1 MVAAEVMPHGPLTNT
16 ALSMLIRLEGM
27 VRAAQTQ
34 QELQFFFVNETR
46 RLVPYRQAILL
57 TPPTPSTQSYE
68 VRAASSVPLVDRTV
82 PLMQWTERL
91 IRDLGKT
98 STGPD
103 IRHVTEADCPAELRP
118 DWKEFTPGYGLW
130 CPLKHPGGQILGGLW
145 LTRDQPW
152 PGHEVT
158 VLQRISE
165 AYAYSWRA
173 VGPSNSRRWRW
184 GLSRTTTWILAAA
197 MLGALA
203 IPVPMSALAPA
214 KIVAKDPLIVSAPID
229 GVIAEIFV
237 LPNSVVSEGQVLFK
251 YEDTTFRNEYEVSER
266 NLDVAMAQYR
276 RAAQGSFVESE
287 QNRRAAQGS
296 FVEAEQKADVPL
308 LKAEVELRETERNY
322 AHERLTKVEVKAEQA
337 GLLLYT
343 DKSDWIGKPVVVG
356 QRIMELANPQQLEV
370 RIDLP
375 VEDAIVLREGAPATL
390 FLNANP
396 FSSVP
401 ATVSHASYH
410 AEVLP
415 NSKLAYHLTAQI
427 EQGSAEFRIG
437 WQGSA
442 KIYGEQ
448 VTLFTYLFR
457 RPISAIRPWIGL

>member
-1 MVAAEVMPHGPLTNT
+1 MIAAEVKPHSPSTNT
-16 ALSMLIRLEGM
+16 ALSMLLQLEGK
-27 VRAAQTQ
+27 VRGVQTQ
-34 QELQFFFVNETR
+34 QELQFLFVNDTR
-46 RLVPYRQAILL
+46 RLVPYQQAILL
-57 TPPTPSTQSYE
+57 APPTPSTQNYQ
-68 VRAASSVPLVDRTV
+68 VRAASSVPVLDRTV
-82 PLMQWTERL
+82 PLMQWIERL
-91 IRDLGKT
+91 IGALRKT

-152 PGHEVT
+152 ADYEVPI
-158 VLQRISE
+158 LQRLSE
-165 AYAYSWRA
+165 AYAYAWRA

-184 GLSRTTTWILAAA
+184 GLSRTMTWVLAAA
-197 MLGALA
+197 TLGALA
-203 IPVPMSALAPA
+203 IPVPMSTLAPA

-229 GVIAEIFV
+229 GVIAEILV
-237 LPNSVVSEGQVLFK
+237 LPNTVVSEGQVLLK
-251 YEDTTFRNEYEVSER
+251 YEDTTFRNDYQVSER
-266 NLDVAMAQYR
+266 NLDVSMAHYR
-276 RAAQGSFVESE
+276 RAAQGSF
-287 QNRRAAQGS
+287 GD
-296 FVEAEQKADVPL
+296 AEQKADVPL

-375 VEDAIVLREGAPATL
+375 VEDAIVLREGAPVKL

-396 FSSVP
+396 FSSVS

-410 AEVLP
+410 AEVLS
-415 NSKLAYHLTAQI
+415 NNKLTYRVTAQL
-427 EQGSAEFRIG
+427 EQGSSEFRIG

-442 KIYGEQ
+442 KIYGKQ
-448 VTLFTYLFR
+448 VMLFTYLFR

>member
-1 MVAAEVMPHGPLTNT
+1 MIAAEVKPHNPPTNQ
-16 ALSMLIRLEGM
+16 ALSVLLQLEGM

-46 RLVPYRQAILL
+46 RLVPYRQAMFL
-57 TPPTPSTQSYE
+57 TPPTSSAQSYQAL
-68 VRAASSVPLVDRTV
+68 AASSVPVVDRTV

-91 IRDLGKT
+91 IQNLRKA
-98 STGPD
+98 SAGPG
-103 IRHVTEADCPAELRP
+103 ILHVTEVECPAEFRP

-130 CPLKHPGGQILGGLW
+130 CPLKHPGGQIIGGLW
-145 LTRDQPW
+145 LTQDHPW
-152 PGHEVT
+152 ADHEAT
-158 VLQRISE
+158 VLQRLSE
-165 AYAYSWRA
+165 AYAYAWRA
-173 VGPSNSRRWRW
+173 VGSSNSRRWRW
-184 GLSRTTTWILAAA
+184 GLSRTTMWILAVA

-203 IPVPMSALAPA
+203 IPVPMSTLAPA
-214 KIVAKDPLIVSAPID
+214 KIVAKDSLIVSAPID
-229 GVIAEIFV
+229 GVIAEILV
-237 LPNSVVSEGQVLFK
+237 LPNTVVSEGQVLFK
-251 YEDTTFRNEYEVSER
+251 YEDTTFRSEYEVAER
-266 NLDVAMAQYR
+266 SLDVAMAQYR
-276 RAAQGSFVESE
+276 RAAQGSF
-287 QNRRAAQGS
+287 GD
-296 FVEAEQKADVPL
+296 AEQKADVPL

-375 VEDAIVLREGAPATL
+375 VEDAIVLREGASATL

-401 ATVSHASYH
+401 ATISHASYH

-415 NSKLAYHLTAQI
+415 NNTLAYRVTAQL
-427 EQGSAEFRIG
+427 EQGSSEFRIG

-448 VTLFTYLFR
+448 VMLFTYLFR
-457 RPISAIRPWIGL
+457 RPISAVRPWIGL

>member
-1 MVAAEVMPHGPLTNT
+1 MIAAEVKPHSPSTNT
-16 ALSMLIRLEGM
+16 ALSMLLQLEGK
-27 VRAAQTQ
+27 VRGVQTQ
-34 QELQFFFVNETR
+34 QELQFLFVNDTR
-46 RLVPYRQAILL
+46 RLVPYQQAILL
-57 TPPTPSTQSYE
+57 APPTPSTQSYQ
-68 VRAASSVPLVDRTV
+68 VRAASSVPVLDRTV
-82 PLMQWTERL
+82 PLMQWIERL
-91 IRDLGKT
+91 IGALRKT

-152 PGHEVT
+152 ADHEVPI
-158 VLQRISE
+158 LQRLSE
-165 AYAYSWRA
+165 AYAYAWRA

-184 GLSRTTTWILAAA
+184 GLSRTMTWLLAAA
-197 MLGALA
+197 TMGALA
-203 IPVPMSALAPA
+203 IPVPMSTLAPA

-229 GVIAEIFV
+229 GVIAEILV
-237 LPNSVVSEGQVLFK
+237 LPNTVVSEGQVLFK
-251 YEDTTFRNEYEVSER
+251 YEDTTFRSEYEVSER

-276 RAAQGSFVESE
+276 RAAQGSF
-287 QNRRAAQGS
+287 GD
-296 FVEAEQKADVPL
+296 AEQKADVPL
-308 LKAEVELRETERNY
+308 LKAEAELRETERNY
-322 AHERLTKVEVKAEQA
+322 VHERMMKVEVKAEQA

-356 QRIMELANPQQLEV
+356 QRIMELANQQQLEV

-375 VEDAIVLREGAPATL
+375 VEDAIVLREGAPVKL

-396 FSSVP
+396 FSSVS

-410 AEVLP
+410 AEVLS
-415 NSKLAYHLTAQI
+415 NNRLTYRVTAQL
-427 EQGSAEFRIG
+427 EQGASELRIG

-442 KIYGEQ
+442 KIYGKQ
-448 VTLFTYLFR
+448 VMLFTYLFR

>member
-1 MVAAEVMPHGPLTNT
+1 MIATEAKLPSEPKNT
-16 ALSMLIRLEGM
+16 ALYVLLQLEAL
-27 VRAAQTQ
+27 VRAVRTLE
-34 QELQFFFVNETR
+34 ELQFFFVNETR

-57 TPPTPSTQSYE
+57 APPTQPTQSYE
-68 VRAASSVPLVDRTV
+68 VRAASSVPVVDRTV

-91 IRDLGKT
+91 IRVLRKT

-103 IRHVTEADCPAELRP
+103 ILRLTEADCPAELRT

-130 CPLKHPGGQILGGLW
+130 CPLKHPGGEILSGLW
-145 LTRDQPW
+145 LTRNQPW
-152 PGHEVT
+152 APHEMP
-158 VLQRISE
+158 VLQRLSE
-165 AYAYSWRA
+165 AYAYAWRA

-184 GLSRTTTWILAAA
+184 GLNRTTTWILAGAA
-197 MLGALA
+197 LGALA
-203 IPVPMSALAPA
+203 IPVPMSTLAPA

-229 GVIAEIFV
+229 GVIAQILV
-237 LPNSVVSEGQVLFK
+237 LPNTVVSEGQVLFK
-251 YEDTTFRNEYEVSER
+251 YEDTTFRNEYEVAER

-276 RAAQGSFVESE
+276 RAAQS
-287 QNRRAAQGS
+287 S
-296 FVEAEQKADVPL
+296 FVEAAQKADVPL
-308 LKAEVELRETERNY
+308 LKVEAKLRETERDY
-322 AHERLTKVEVKAEQA
+322 TYERLAKVEVKAEQA
-337 GLLLYT
+337 GLLIYT
-343 DKSDWIGKPVVVG
+343 DKSDWTGKPVVVG

-375 VEDAIVLREGAPATL
+375 VEDAIVLREGASVKL

-415 NSKLAYHLTAQI
+415 NNTLAYHVTAQLQQRSS
-427 EQGSAEFRIG
+427 ELRIG

-442 KIYGEQ
+442 KIYGER

>member
-1 MVAAEVMPHGPLTNT
+1 MVATEVTPASPPQRNT
-16 ALSMLIRLEGM
+16 SFTMLLQLEGM
-27 VRAAQTQ
+27 VRAARTQ

-57 TPPTPSTQSYE
+57 IPPIPSSQSYE
-68 VRAASSVPLVDRTV
+68 VRAASSVPVMDRTV

-91 IRDLGKT
+91 IGELRKT
-98 STGPD
+98 STGPE
-103 IRHVTEADCPAELRP
+103 ISHVTEEDCPEELRP
-118 DWKEFTPGYGLW
+118 DWKEFTLEYGLW
-130 CPLKHPGGQILGGLW
+130 CPLKHPGGQIIGGLW
-145 LTRDQPW
+145 LTRDEPW
-152 PGHEVT
+152 VDHEVT
-158 VLQRISE
+158 VLQRLGD
-165 AYAYSWRA
+165 AYAYAWRA
-173 VGPSNSRRWRW
+173 VGPSNARRWRW
-184 GLSRTTTWILAAA
+184 GLSRTMTWILAVV
-197 MLGALA
+197 MLSALA
-203 IPVPMSALAPA
+203 IPVPMSTLAPA
-214 KIVAKDPLIVSAPID
+214 KIVAKEPSIVSAPID

-237 LPNSVVSEGQVLFK
+237 LPNTMVSKGQVLFK
-251 YEDTTFRNEYEVSER
+251 YEDTTFRSEYEVAER
-266 NLDVAMAQYR
+266 NLDVGMAQYR
-276 RAAQGSFVESE
+276 RAVQGSFVD
-287 QNRRAAQGS
+287 
-296 FVEAEQKADVPL
+296 AEQKSEVPL

-322 AHERLTKVEVKAEQA
+322 THERLAKVEVKAEQA

-375 VEDAIVLREGAPATL
+375 VEDAIVLREGASVAL

-415 NSKLAYHLTAQI
+415 NNMLAYRVTAQLG
-427 EQGSAEFRIG
+427 QGASEFRIG

-442 KIYGEQ
+442 KIYGET

>member
-1 MVAAEVMPHGPLTNT
+1 
-16 ALSMLIRLEGM
+16 
-27 VRAAQTQ
+27 
-34 QELQFFFVNETR
+34 
-46 RLVPYRQAILL
+46 
-57 TPPTPSTQSYE
+57 
-68 VRAASSVPLVDRTV
+68 
-82 PLMQWTERL
+82 MQWTERL
-91 IRDLGKT
+91 IGGLRKT

-103 IRHVTEADCPAELRP
+103 MCHVTEADCPAEFRP

-152 PGHEVT
+152 VDYEVPI
-158 VLQRISE
+158 LQRLSE
-165 AYAYSWRA
+165 AYAYAWHA

-184 GLSRTTTWILAAA
+184 GLSRTMTWILAVAT
-197 MLGALA
+197 LGALA
-203 IPVPMSALAPA
+203 IPVPMSVLAPA

-229 GVIAEIFV
+229 GVIAEILV
-237 LPNSVVSEGQVLFK
+237 LPNTVVSEGQVLLK
-251 YEDTTFRNEYEVSER
+251 YEDTTFRNEYQVSER
-266 NLDVAMAQYR
+266 NLDVSMAHYR
-276 RAAQGSFVESE
+276 RAAQGSF
-287 QNRRAAQGS
+287 GD
-296 FVEAEQKADVPL
+296 AEQKADVPL

-375 VEDAIVLREGAPATL
+375 VEDAIVLREGAPVKL

-410 AEVLP
+410 AEVLS
-415 NSKLAYHLTAQI
+415 NNKLTYRVTAQL
-427 EQGSAEFRIG
+427 EQGSSEFRIG

-442 KIYGEQ
+442 KIYGKQ
-448 VTLFTYLFR
+448 VMLFTYLFR

>member
-1 MVAAEVMPHGPLTNT
+1 MIATEINPHSPPQRNT
-16 ALSMLIRLEGM
+16 SFTMLLQLEGM
-27 VRAAQTQ
+27 VRAARTQ

-57 TPPTPSTQSYE
+57 SPRTPSTQSYE
-68 VRAASSVPLVDRTV
+68 VRAASSVPVMDRTV

-91 IRDLGKT
+91 IRELRKT

-103 IRHVTEADCPAELRP
+103 ISHVTEEDCPEGLRP

-130 CPLKHPGGQILGGLW
+130 CPLKHPEGQIIGGLW

-152 PGHEVT
+152 EDHEVT
-158 VLQRISE
+158 VLHRLGD
-165 AYAYSWRA
+165 AYAYAWRA

-184 GLSRTTTWILAAA
+184 GLSRTMTWLLAVAT
-197 MLGALA
+197 LGVLA
-203 IPVPMSALAPA
+203 IPVPMSTLAPA

-229 GVIAEIFV
+229 GVIAEILV
-237 LPNSVVSEGQVLFK
+237 LPNSVVSEGQVLLK
-251 YEDTTFRNEYEVSER
+251 YEDTTFRSEYEVSER

-276 RAAQGSFVESE
+276 RAAQGSFGDV
-287 QNRRAAQGS
+287 
-296 FVEAEQKADVPL
+296 EQKADVSL

-322 AHERLTKVEVKAEQA
+322 VYERLMKVEVKAEQA

-375 VEDAIVLREGAPATL
+375 VEDAIVLREGASVKL

-401 ATVSHASYH
+401 AKVSHASYH
-410 AEVLP
+410 AEVLS
-415 NSKLAYHLTAQI
+415 NNKLTYRVTAQL
-427 EQGSAEFRIG
+427 EQGASELRIG

-448 VTLFTYLFR
+448 VLLFTYLFR

>member
-1 MVAAEVMPHGPLTNT
+1 MVAAEFKPQSQQANA
-16 ALSMLIRLEGM
+16 ALSVLLQLEGK
-27 VRAAQTQ
+27 VRDAQTQ

-57 TPPTPSTQSYE
+57 TPPTPSAQSYQ
-68 VRAASSVPLVDRTV
+68 VQAASSVPVVDRTV
-82 PLMQWTERL
+82 PLLQWTERL
-91 IRDLGKT
+91 IQDLRKV

-103 IRHVTEADCPAELRP
+103 MRHVTEADCPDDLRL
-118 DWKEFTPGYGLW
+118 DWKEFTSGYGLW

-145 LTRDQPW
+145 LTQDQPW
-152 PGHEVT
+152 ADHEVT
-158 VLQRISE
+158 VLQRLSE
-165 AYAYSWRA
+165 TYAYAWHA
-173 VGPSNSRRWRW
+173 VGPSKNSRRWRW
-184 GLSRTTTWILAAA
+184 GLSRTTTWILVAAT
-197 MLGALA
+197 LGALA

-214 KIVAKDPLIVSAPID
+214 KIVAKDPRIVSAPID
-229 GVIAEIFV
+229 GVIAEILV
-237 LPNSVVSEGQVLFK
+237 LPNTVVSEGQVLFT
-251 YEDTTFRNEYEVSER
+251 YEDITFRNEYDAAER
-266 NLDVAMAQYR
+266 ALAVAMAQYR
-276 RAAQGSFVESE
+276 RAAQG
-287 QNRRAAQGS
+287 A
-296 FVEAEQKADVPL
+296 FVEAEHKADVPL
-308 LKAEVELRETERNY
+308 LKAEVELREIERNY

-375 VEDAIVLREGAPATL
+375 VEDAIVLREGASATL

-415 NSKLAYHLTAQI
+415 NNMLAYRLTAQL
-427 EQGSAEFRIG
+427 ERGSAEFRIG

-442 KIYGEQ
+442 KVYGEQ

-457 RPISAIRPWIGL
+457 RPISAIRPWVGL

>member
-118 DWKEFTPGYGLW
+118 DWNEFTPGYGLW
-130 CPLKHPGGQILGGLW
+130 CPLKHPGGQIIGGLW
-145 LTRDQPW
+145 LTQDHPW
-152 PGHEVT
+152 ADHETT
-158 VLQRISE
+158 VLQRLSE
-165 AYAYSWRA
+165 AYAYAWRA
-173 VGPSNSRRWRW
+173 VGSSNSRRWRW
-184 GLSRTTTWILAAA
+184 GLSRTTMWILAVA

-203 IPVPMSALAPA
+203 IPVPMSTLAPA

-229 GVIAEIFV
+229 GVIAEILV
-237 LPNSVVSEGQVLFK
+237 LPNTVVSEGQVLFK
-251 YEDTTFRNEYEVSER
+251 YEDITFRSEYEVAER
-266 NLDVAMAQYR
+266 SLDVAMAQYR
-276 RAAQGSFVESE
+276 RAAQGSF
-287 QNRRAAQGS
+287 GD
-296 FVEAEQKADVPL
+296 AEQKADVPL

-375 VEDAIVLREGAPATL
+375 VEDAIVLREGASATL

-401 ATVSHASYH
+401 VTVSHASYH
-410 AEVLP
+410 AEVMP
-415 NSKLAYHLTAQI
+415 NNTLAYRVTAQLA
-427 EQGSAEFRIG
+427 QGSSEFRIG
-437 WQGSA
+437 WHGSA

-448 VTLFTYLFR
+448 VMLFTYLFR
-457 RPISAIRPWIGL
+457 RPISAVRPWIGL

>member
-1 MVAAEVMPHGPLTNT
+1 MVATEVTPASPPQRNT
-16 ALSMLIRLEGM
+16 SFTMLLQLEGM
-27 VRAAQTQ
+27 VRAARTQ

-57 TPPTPSTQSYE
+57 IPPIPSSQSYE
-68 VRAASSVPLVDRTV
+68 VRAASSVPVMDRTV

-91 IRDLGKT
+91 IGELRKT
-98 STGPD
+98 STGPE
-103 IRHVTEADCPAELRP
+103 ISHVTEEDCPEELRP
-118 DWKEFTPGYGLW
+118 DWKEFTLEYGLW
-130 CPLKHPGGQILGGLW
+130 CPLKHPGGQIIGGLW
-145 LTRDQPW
+145 LTRDEPW
-152 PGHEVT
+152 VDHEVT
-158 VLQRISE
+158 VLQRLGD
-165 AYAYSWRA
+165 AYAYAWRA
-173 VGPSNSRRWRW
+173 VGPSNARRWRW
-184 GLSRTTTWILAAA
+184 GLSRTMTWILAVV
-197 MLGALA
+197 MLSALA
-203 IPVPMSALAPA
+203 IPVPMSTLAPA
-214 KIVAKDPLIVSAPID
+214 KIVAKEPSIVSAPID

-237 LPNSVVSEGQVLFK
+237 LPNTMVSKGQVLFK
-251 YEDTTFRNEYEVSER
+251 YEDTTFRSEYEVAER
-266 NLDVAMAQYR
+266 NLDVGMAQYR
-276 RAAQGSFVESE
+276 RAVQGSFVD
-287 QNRRAAQGS
+287 
-296 FVEAEQKADVPL
+296 AEQKSEVPL

-322 AHERLTKVEVKAEQA
+322 THERLAKVEVKAEQA

-343 DKSDWIGKPVVVG
+343 DKSDWIGKPIVVG

-375 VEDAIVLREGAPATL
+375 VEDAIVLREGASVAL

-415 NSKLAYHLTAQI
+415 NNMLAYRVTAQLG
-427 EQGSAEFRIG
+427 QGASEFRIG

-442 KIYGEQ
+442 KIYGET

>member
-1 MVAAEVMPHGPLTNT
+1 MIAAEVKPHSPQTNT
-16 ALSMLIRLEGM
+16 ALSMLLQLEGK
-27 VRAAQTQ
+27 VRGVQTQ
-34 QELQFFFVNETR
+34 QELQFLFVNDTR
-46 RLVPYRQAILL
+46 RLVLYQQAILL
-57 TPPTPSTQSYE
+57 APPTPSTQSYQ
-68 VRAASSVPLVDRTV
+68 VRAASSVPVLDRTV
-82 PLMQWTERL
+82 PLMQWIERL
-91 IRDLGKT
+91 IGVLRKT

-103 IRHVTEADCPAELRP
+103 IRHVTEADCPAEFRP
-118 DWKEFTPGYGLW
+118 DWKEFTSGYGLW

-152 PGHEVT
+152 ADHET
-158 VLQRISE
+158 PILQRLSE
-165 AYAYSWRA
+165 TYAHAWRA
-173 VGPSNSRRWRW
+173 VGPSTSRRWRW
-184 GLSRTTTWILAAA
+184 GLSRTMTWLLAAA
-197 MLGALA
+197 TMGVLA
-203 IPVPMSALAPA
+203 IPVPMSTLAPA

-237 LPNSVVSEGQVLFK
+237 LPNTVVSAGQVLFK
-251 YEDTTFRNEYEVSER
+251 YEDTTFRSEYEVSER

-276 RAAQGSFVESE
+276 RAAQGSFGDAV
-287 QNRRAAQGS
+287 
-296 FVEAEQKADVPL
+296 QKADVPL
-308 LKAEVELRETERNY
+308 LKAEAELRETERNY
-322 AHERLTKVEVKAEQA
+322 VHERMMKVEVKAEQA

-356 QRIMELANPQQLEV
+356 QRIMELANQQQLEV

-375 VEDAIVLREGAPATL
+375 VEDAIVLREGASVKL

-410 AEVLP
+410 AEVLS
-415 NSKLAYHLTAQI
+415 NNRLTYRVTAQL
-427 EQGSAEFRIG
+427 EQGASELRIG

-448 VTLFTYLFR
+448 VLLFTYLFR

>member
-1 MVAAEVMPHGPLTNT
+1 MVVAVVKPHSPPTNT
-16 ALSMLIRLEGM
+16 ALSVLLQLEGM

-57 TPPTPSTQSYE
+57 TPPTSSTQSYQ
-68 VRAASSVPLVDRTV
+68 VRAASSVPVVDRTV
-82 PLMQWTERL
+82 LLIQWTERL
-91 IRDLGKT
+91 IRDLRQT

-103 IRHVTEADCPAELRP
+103 IRHVTEADCPAGLRP

-130 CPLKHPGGQILGGLW
+130 CPLKHPGGQVLGGLW

-152 PGHEVT
+152 ADHEVT
-158 VLQRISE
+158 VLQWLSE
-165 AYAYSWRA
+165 AYAYAWRA
-173 VGPSNSRRWRW
+173 IGPSSSRRWRW

-197 MLGALA
+197 TLGALA
-203 IPVPMSALAPA
+203 IPVPMSTLAPA

-229 GVIAEIFV
+229 GVIAEILV
-237 LPNSVVSEGQVLFK
+237 LPNTVVSEGQVLFK
-251 YEDTTFRNEYEVSER
+251 FEDTTFRSEYDVAER
-266 NLDVAMAQYR
+266 SLDVAMAQYR
-276 RAAQGSFVESE
+276 RAAQGSFVE
-287 QNRRAAQGS
+287 
-296 FVEAEQKADVPL
+296 AEQKSDVPL

-322 AHERLTKVEVKAEQA
+322 AHERLAKIEVKAEQA

-375 VEDAIVLREGAPATL
+375 VEDAIVLRVGASVTL

-415 NSKLAYHLTAQI
+415 NNMLSYRVTAQL
-427 EQGSAEFRIG
+427 EQGSSEFRIG

-442 KIYGEQ
+442 KIYGER

>member
-1 MVAAEVMPHGPLTNT
+1 MIAAEVKPHSPSTNT
-16 ALSMLIRLEGM
+16 ALSMLLQLEGK
-27 VRAAQTQ
+27 VRGVQTQ
-34 QELQFFFVNETR
+34 QELQFLFVNDTR
-46 RLVPYRQAILL
+46 RLVPYQQAILL
-57 TPPTPSTQSYE
+57 APPTPSTQNYQ
-68 VRAASSVPLVDRTV
+68 VRAASSVPVLDRTV
-82 PLMQWTERL
+82 PLMQWIERL
-91 IRDLGKT
+91 IGALRKT

-152 PGHEVT
+152 ADHEVPI
-158 VLQRISE
+158 LQRLSE
-165 AYAYSWRA
+165 AYAYAWHA

-184 GLSRTTTWILAAA
+184 GLSRTMTWLLAAA
-197 MLGALA
+197 TMGALA
-203 IPVPMSALAPA
+203 IPVPMSTLAPA

-229 GVIAEIFV
+229 GVIAEILV
-237 LPNSVVSEGQVLFK
+237 LPNTVVSEGQVLFK
-251 YEDTTFRNEYEVSER
+251 YEDTTFRSEYEVSER

-276 RAAQGSFVESE
+276 RAAQGSF
-287 QNRRAAQGS
+287 GD
-296 FVEAEQKADVPL
+296 AEQKADVPL
-308 LKAEVELRETERNY
+308 LKAEAELRETERNY
-322 AHERLTKVEVKAEQA
+322 VHERMMKVEVKAEQA

-356 QRIMELANPQQLEV
+356 QRIMELANQQQLEV

-375 VEDAIVLREGAPATL
+375 VEDAIVLREGAPVKL

-396 FSSVP
+396 FSSVS

-410 AEVLP
+410 AEVLS
-415 NSKLAYHLTAQI
+415 NNKLTYRVTAQL
-427 EQGSAEFRIG
+427 EQGPSEFRIG

-442 KIYGEQ
+442 KIYGKQ
-448 VTLFTYLFR
+448 VMLFTYLFR

>member
-1 MVAAEVMPHGPLTNT
+1 MIAAEVKPHSPPTNQ
-16 ALSMLIRLEGM
+16 ALSALLQLEGM

-57 TPPTPSTQSYE
+57 TPPTPSAQSYQ
-68 VRAASSVPLVDRTV
+68 VRAASSVPVVDRTV

-91 IRDLGKT
+91 IGGLRKT
-98 STGPD
+98 ATGPD
-103 IRHVTEADCPAELRP
+103 ICHVTEAECPEELRP
-118 DWKEFTPGYGLW
+118 DWKEFTPGNGLW

-145 LTRDQPW
+145 LTQDRPW
-152 PGHEVT
+152 ADHETT
-158 VLQRISE
+158 VLQRLSE
-165 AYAYSWRA
+165 AYAYAWHA
-173 VGPSNSRRWRW
+173 VGPSNTRRWRW

-197 MLGALA
+197 TLGALA
-203 IPVPMSALAPA
+203 IPVPMSTLAPA

-229 GVIAEIFV
+229 GVIAEILV
-237 LPNSVVSEGQVLFK
+237 LPNTVVSKGQVLFTFD
-251 YEDTTFRNEYEVSER
+251 DTTFRSEYEVAER

-276 RAAQGSFVESE
+276 RAAQGSF
-287 QNRRAAQGS
+287 GD
-296 FVEAEQKADVPL
+296 AEQKADVPL

-375 VEDAIVLREGAPATL
+375 VEDAIVLREGASATL

-401 ATVSHASYH
+401 ATISHASYH

-415 NSKLAYHLTAQI
+415 NNTLAYRVTAQL
-427 EQGSAEFRIG
+427 EQRSSEFRIG

-442 KIYGEQ
+442 KIYGEE

>member
-1 MVAAEVMPHGPLTNT
+1 MVAAEFKPQSQQANA
-16 ALSMLIRLEGM
+16 ALSVLLQLEGK
-27 VRAAQTQ
+27 VRDAQTQ

-46 RLVPYRQAILL
+46 RIVPYRQAILL
-57 TPPTPSTQSYE
+57 TPSTLSAQNYQ
-68 VRAASSVPLVDRTV
+68 VRAASSVPVVDRTV
-82 PLMQWTERL
+82 PLLQWTERV
-91 IRDLGKT
+91 IADLRKA

-103 IRHVTEADCPAELRP
+103 MRRVTETDCPDEFRP
-118 DWKEFTPGYGLW
+118 DWKEFTSGYGLW

-145 LTRDQPW
+145 LVQDQPW
-152 PGHEVT
+152 AEHEVT
-158 VLQRISE
+158 VLQRLSE
-165 AYAYSWRA
+165 AYAYAWQA

-184 GLSRTTTWILAAA
+184 GLSRTTTWILGAA
-197 MLGALA
+197 MLSALA
-203 IPVPMSALAPA
+203 IPVPMSVLAPA

-229 GVIAEIFV
+229 GVIAEILA
-237 LPNSVVSEGQVLFK
+237 LPNTEVPQGQVLFK
-251 YEDTTFRNEYEVSER
+251 YEDTTFRNEYDVAER
-266 NLDVAMAQYR
+266 NLDVALAQYR
-276 RAAQGSFVESE
+276 RAAQG
-287 QNRRAAQGS
+287 A

-308 LKAEVELRETERNY
+308 LKAEVELREIERNY

-375 VEDAIVLREGAPATL
+375 VEDAIVLREGASATL

-415 NSKLAYHLTAQI
+415 NNMLAYRLTAQL
-427 EQGSAEFRIG
+427 ERGSAEFRIG

-442 KIYGEQ
+442 KVYGER

>member
-1 MVAAEVMPHGPLTNT
+1 MIAAEVKPHSPPTNQ
-16 ALSMLIRLEGM
+16 ALSVLLQLEGM

-46 RLVPYRQAILL
+46 RLVPYQQAMLL
-57 TPPTPSTQSYE
+57 TPPTSSAQIYQ
-68 VRAASSVPLVDRTV
+68 VRAASSVPVVDRTV

-91 IRDLGKT
+91 IQNLRT
-98 STGPD
+98 ASRGPD
-103 IRHVTEADCPAELRP
+103 ILHVMEAECPAEFRP

-130 CPLKHPGGQILGGLW
+130 CPLKHPGGQIIGGLW
-145 LTRDQPW
+145 LTQDHPW
-152 PGHEVT
+152 VGHETT
-158 VLQRISE
+158 VLQRLSE
-165 AYAYSWRA
+165 AYAYAWRA
-173 VGPSNSRRWRW
+173 VGSSNSRRWRG
-184 GLSRTTTWILAAA
+184 GLSRTTMWILAVA

-203 IPVPMSALAPA
+203 IPVPMSTLAPA
-214 KIVAKDPLIVSAPID
+214 KIVAKDPRIVSAPID
-229 GVIAEIFV
+229 GVIAEILV
-237 LPNSVVSEGQVLFK
+237 LPNTIVSEGQVLFRF
-251 YEDTTFRNEYEVSER
+251 EDTTFRSEYEVAER
-266 NLDVAMAQYR
+266 SLDVAMAQYR
-276 RAAQGSFVESE
+276 RASQGSF
-287 QNRRAAQGS
+287 GD
-296 FVEAEQKADVPL
+296 AEQKADVPL

-337 GLLLYT
+337 GLLLYS

-375 VEDAIVLREGAPATL
+375 VEDAIVLREGASATL

-401 ATVSHASYH
+401 ATISHASYH

-415 NSKLAYHLTAQI
+415 NNTLAYRVTAQL
-427 EQGSAEFRIG
+427 EQGSSEFRIG

-448 VTLFTYLFR
+448 VMLFTYLFR
-457 RPISAIRPWIGL
+457 RPISAIRPWIGV

>member
-1 MVAAEVMPHGPLTNT
+1 MIAAEVKPHSPPTNQ
-16 ALSMLIRLEGM
+16 ALSVLLQLEGM

-46 RLVPYRQAILL
+46 RLVPYRQAMLL
-57 TPPTPSTQSYE
+57 IPPTPSAQSYE
-68 VRAASSVPLVDRTV
+68 VQAASSVPVVDRTV

-91 IRDLGKT
+91 IRDLRNR
-98 STGPD
+98 STGPE
-103 IRHVTEADCPAELRP
+103 ILHIAEADCPAELRP

-145 LTRDQPW
+145 LTQAQPW
-152 PGHEVT
+152 ADHEIT
-158 VLQRISE
+158 VLQRLSE
-165 AYAYSWRA
+165 AYAYAWHA
-173 VGPSNSRRWRW
+173 VGSSNSRRWRW
-184 GLSRTTTWILAAA
+184 GLSRTTMWILAIA

-203 IPVPMSALAPA
+203 IPVPMSTLAPA

-229 GVIAEIFV
+229 GVIAEILV
-237 LPNSVVSEGQVLFK
+237 LPNTLVSEGQTLFK
-251 YEDTTFRNEYEVSER
+251 YEDTTFRSEYEVAER

-276 RAAQGSFVESE
+276 RAAQGSF
-287 QNRRAAQGS
+287 GD
-296 FVEAEQKADVPL
+296 AEQKAGVPL

-337 GLLLYT
+337 GLLLYS

-375 VEDAIVLREGAPATL
+375 VEDAIVLREGASATL
-390 FLNANP
+390 FLNADP

-401 ATVSHASYH
+401 ATISHASYH

-415 NSKLAYHLTAQI
+415 NNTLAYRVTAQL
-427 EQGSAEFRIG
+427 EQGSSEFRIG

>member
-1 MVAAEVMPHGPLTNT
+1 MVVTEVKPSSLPKNAAIYK
-16 ALSMLIRLEGM
+16 LIQMEGM
-27 VRAAQTQ
+27 VRTPRTQ
-34 QELQFFFVNETR
+34 QELQFLIVNETR
-46 RLVPYRQAILL
+46 RLVPYQQAILL
-57 TPPTPSTQSYE
+57 SPLTPSTQSYQ
-68 VRAASSVPLVDRTV
+68 VRAASSVPVVDRTV
-82 PLMQWTERL
+82 SLMQWTERL
-91 IRDLGKT
+91 IQDLRK
-98 STGPD
+98 SSAGPD
-103 IRHVTEADCPAELRP
+103 IRQIAEVDCPAELRP
-118 DWKEFTPGYGLW
+118 DWKEFTSGFGLW

-145 LTRDQPW
+145 LTQDQPW
-152 PGHEVT
+152 ANHELPI
-158 VLQRISE
+158 LQRLSE
-165 AYAYSWRA
+165 AYAYAWHA
-173 VGPSNSRRWRW
+173 VGRSNNRLWRW
-184 GLSRTTTWILAAA
+184 GLSRTTTWILAVAT
-197 MLGALA
+197 LGALA
-203 IPVPMSALAPA
+203 IPVPMSTLAPA
-214 KIVAKDPLIVSAPID
+214 KIVAKNPLIVSAPID
-229 GVIAEIFV
+229 GVIAEILA
-237 LPNSVVSEGQVLFK
+237 LPNTVVSEGQVLFK
-251 YEDTTFRNEYEVSER
+251 YEDTTFRNEYEVAER

-276 RAAQGSFVESE
+276 RAAQGSFGDAV
-287 QNRRAAQGS
+287 
-296 FVEAEQKADVPL
+296 QKADVPL

-375 VEDAIVLREGAPATL
+375 VEDAIVLREGASATL

-415 NSKLAYHLTAQI
+415 NNTLAYRVTAQI
-427 EQGSAEFRIG
+427 EQGASEFRIG

>member
-1 MVAAEVMPHGPLTNT
+1 MVAAEVNPHSPPQRNT
-16 ALSMLIRLEGM
+16 SFTMLLQLEGM

-57 TPPTPSTQSYE
+57 SPPTPSTQSYE
-68 VRAASSVPLVDRTV
+68 VRAASSVPVVDRAV

-91 IRDLGKT
+91 IRDLREA
-98 STGPD
+98 STGHD
-103 IRHVTEADCPAELRP
+103 IRHVTESDCPAELRP
-118 DWKEFTPGYGLW
+118 AWKEFTPGYGLW
-130 CPLKHPGGQILGGLW
+130 CPLKHPGGQIIGGLW
-145 LTRDQPW
+145 LTREQPW
-152 PGHEVT
+152 ADHEVT
-158 VLQRISE
+158 VLQRLSD
-165 AYAYSWRA
+165 AYAYAWRA

-184 GLSRTTTWILAAA
+184 GLSRATTWALATAIV
-197 MLGALA
+197 GALA
-203 IPVPMSALAPA
+203 IPVPMSTLAPA
-214 KIVAKDPLIVSAPID
+214 KIVAKDPSIVSAPID
-229 GVIAEIFV
+229 GVIAEIV
-237 LPNSVVSEGQVLFK
+237 VPPNTVVSEGQVLFK
-251 YEDTTFRNEYEVSER
+251 YEDTTFRSEYEVAER
-266 NLDVAMAQYR
+266 NLDVAMAQY
-276 RAAQGSFVESE
+276 
-287 QNRRAAQGS
+287 RRAAQGS

-322 AHERLTKVEVKAEQA
+322 AYERLAKVEVKAEQA

-343 DKSDWIGKPVVVG
+343 DKSDWVGKPVVVG

-375 VEDAIVLREGAPATL
+375 VEDAIVLREGASVAL

-401 ATVSHASYH
+401 ATLSHASYH

-415 NSKLAYHLTAQI
+415 NNMLAYRVTAQLG
-427 EQGSAEFRIG
+427 QGSSEFRIG

-442 KIYGEQ
+442 KIYGES

-457 RPISAIRPWIGL
+457 RPISAIRPWVGL

>member
-1 MVAAEVMPHGPLTNT
+1 MVAAEVKPHSLPKYTPLYV
-16 ALSMLIRLEGM
+16 LLQLEGT
-27 VRAAQTQ
+27 VRAVLTQ
-34 QELQFFFVNETR
+34 QELQFFFVNETC
-46 RLVPYRQAILL
+46 RLVPYQQAILMI
-57 TPPTPSTQSYE
+57 PPTPSTQSYQ
-68 VRAASSVPLVDRTV
+68 VQAASSVPVVDRNV

-91 IRDLGKT
+91 IRDLRKT

-103 IRHVTEADCPAELRP
+103 IRHVTEADCPAGLRP

-130 CPLKHPGGQILGGLW
+130 CPLKHPGGQIFGGLW

-152 PGHEVT
+152 ANHEVT
-158 VLQRISE
+158 LLQRLIE
-165 AYAYSWRA
+165 AYAYAWSA

-197 MLGALA
+197 MLGSLA
-203 IPVPMSALAPA
+203 IPVPMSTLAPA

-229 GVIAEIFV
+229 GVIAEILV
-237 LPNSVVSEGQVLFK
+237 LPNTVVSEGQVLFK
-251 YEDTTFRNEYEVSER
+251 YEDTTFRNEYQVSER
-266 NLDVAMAQYR
+266 NLDVSMAHYR
-276 RAAQGSFVESE
+276 RAGQGSF
-287 QNRRAAQGS
+287 GD
-296 FVEAEQKADVPL
+296 AEQKADVPL
-308 LKAEVELRETERNY
+308 LRAEVELRETERNY

-375 VEDAIVLREGAPATL
+375 VEDAIVLREGAPVKL

-396 FSSVP
+396 FSSVS

-410 AEVLP
+410 AEVLS
-415 NSKLAYHLTAQI
+415 NNKLTYRVTAQL
-427 EQGSAEFRIG
+427 EQGSSEFRIG

-442 KIYGEQ
+442 KIYGKQ
-448 VTLFTYLFR
+448 VMLFTYLFR

>member
-1 MVAAEVMPHGPLTNT
+1 MIAAESKPQSLPKNAVVYTL
-16 ALSMLIRLEGM
+16 LQVEGK
-27 VRAAQTQ
+27 VRDVQNQ
-34 QELQFFFVNETR
+34 QELQFLFVNETR
-46 RLVPYRQAILL
+46 RLVPTTSNLTDPSDPVDTELSGKSRIERPVGGSHRAIDAMDRAIDWRSAQDLDRAGHVSRHGSGLSCRAQTRLEGIYSRLWIVVSSQA
-57 TPPTPSTQSYE
+57 P
-68 VRAASSVPLVDRTV
+68 R
-82 PLMQWTERL
+82 
-91 IRDLGKT
+91 
-98 STGPD
+98 
-103 IRHVTEADCPAELRP
+103 
-118 DWKEFTPGYGLW
+118 
-130 CPLKHPGGQILGGLW
+130 GQILGGLW

-152 PGHEVT
+152 ADYELPI
-158 VLQRISE
+158 LQRLSE
-165 AYAYSWRA
+165 AYAYAWRA

-203 IPVPMSALAPA
+203 IPVPMSTLAPA

-229 GVIAEIFV
+229 GVIAEILV
-237 LPNSVVSEGQVLFK
+237 LPNTVVSEGQVLLK
-251 YEDTTFRNEYEVSER
+251 YEDTTFRNDYQVSER
-266 NLDVAMAQYR
+266 NLDVSMAHYR
-276 RAAQGSFVESE
+276 RAAQGSF
-287 QNRRAAQGS
+287 GD
-296 FVEAEQKADVPL
+296 AEQKADVPL

-322 AHERLTKVEVKAEQA
+322 AHERLTKVEVKAERD

-375 VEDAIVLREGAPATL
+375 VEDAIVLREGAPVKL

-396 FSSVP
+396 FSSVS

-410 AEVLP
+410 AEVLS
-415 NSKLAYHLTAQI
+415 NNKLTYRVTAQL
-427 EQGSAEFRIG
+427 EQGSSEFRIG

-442 KIYGEQ
+442 KIYGKQ
-448 VTLFTYLFR
+448 VMLFTYLFR

>member
-1 MVAAEVMPHGPLTNT
+1 MVATEVTPTSPLQRNT
-16 ALSMLIRLEGM
+16 SFTMLLQLEGM
-27 VRAAQTQ
+27 VRAARTQ

-57 TPPTPSTQSYE
+57 IPPTPSTQRYE
-68 VRAASSVPLVDRTV
+68 VRAASSVPVMDRTV

-91 IRDLGKT
+91 IGELRKI
-98 STGPD
+98 STGPE
-103 IRHVTEADCPAELRP
+103 ISHVTEEDCPEALRA
-118 DWKEFTPGYGLW
+118 DWKEFTLAHGLW
-130 CPLKHPGGQILGGLW
+130 CPLKHPGGQIIGGLW
-145 LTRDQPW
+145 LTRDEPW
-152 PGHEVT
+152 VDHEVT
-158 VLQRISE
+158 VLQRLGD
-165 AYAYSWRA
+165 AYAYAWRA
-173 VGPSNSRRWRW
+173 VGPSNARRWRW
-184 GLSRTTTWILAAA
+184 GLSRTMTWILTAV
-197 MLGALA
+197 MLSALA
-203 IPVPMSALAPA
+203 IPVPMSTLAPA
-214 KIVAKDPLIVSAPID
+214 KIVAKDPSIVSAPID
-229 GVIAEIFV
+229 GVIAEIFA
-237 LPNSVVSEGQVLFK
+237 LPNTVVSKGQVLFK
-251 YEDTTFRNEYEVSER
+251 YEDTTFRSEYEVAER
-266 NLDVAMAQYR
+266 NLDVGMAQYR
-276 RAAQGSFVESE
+276 RAVQGSFVDAVQKSE
-287 QNRRAAQGS
+287 
-296 FVEAEQKADVPL
+296 VPL

-322 AHERLTKVEVKAEQA
+322 THERLAKVEVKAEQA

-375 VEDAIVLREGAPATL
+375 VEDAIVLHEGASVAL

-415 NSKLAYHLTAQI
+415 NNMLAYRVTAQLG
-427 EQGSAEFRIG
+427 QGASEFRIG

-442 KIYGEQ
+442 KIYGET